1 MLMEQ
6 VLLKGISFI
15 TFLFLSITPV
25 VGQTVPT
32 HRYTT
37 ADGLVSDRVT
47 SVTQDKSGFIWVGT
61 YFGLS
66 RYDGYHF
73 QTISLPDVQ
82 KNKYVSALLA
92 TNDALYAGFLFG
104 GGLMEF
110 RQGRATAYSLPIKD
124 NVDND
129 IYLLSRHTGRGILL
143 VSSSHIVYHFVDGRF
158 KQLFKLDSTF
168 RDVSM
173 TSLAMDKDDNIW
185 LGTDKGLIMYTKS
198 GKLINV
204 SPDATVY
211 LQPSGR
217 GVVAIFAKR
226 YQYILVNIEA
236 PDAASLVRKAKWK
249 GEAFRQV
256 PQENVQSGQFWLE
269 DTSGRFI
276 HLGADGNTSALSIE
290 GIVADDVQH
299 LYSDRENN
307 LWIATHTG
315 LVKIANLPARFY
327 GYGEIAYGTGDIVG
341 NDSAI
346 WVANGKH
353 LYSIRNNNIERL
365 RGFNEPANYPTKLL
379 LTDSEL
385 WVGQLTTGVWRLG
398 LKNNDIISR
407 QLYEKAQGVK
417 IRVHEIVKDE
427 DGNVWI
433 TGENGIFILK
443 DGKAIARFQPLLQ
456 NGNSAFIICLAID
469 TKRRIVWA
477 GDNSEG
483 ILQIKYELTQNGA
496 NFKVIRYIGADKG
509 LTDGYIRSM
518 LLDSKGMLWA
528 GTRFGGIFR
537 IKDNESDIEV
547 HNLSAKAGLQCT
559 RVTDI
564 KEMDGKQIW
573 LSTCNG
579 VYRYT
584 YDTER
589 WQAFT
594 TAEGLHSGEVFS
606 SYVSPAQDKCWSASE
621 LGITAFRISAKTKLP
636 PPLIN
641 ITGVHVLGKQDSLAV
656 TRQQARDY
664 APDENSIGFE
674 FAAASYTDEK
684 RILYKYMLQGYD
696 NEWSVPARANSIDYA
711 SLPAGKYVF
720 KVIASAGNDEWS
732 VEPAS
737 FSFTITRP
745 FYKSPWFA
753 ALLAALLVAGI
764 YFFRMYQLSQ
774 KLKLERVRSR
784 ISSDLHDDIGSTL
797 SSISIISEGAIK
809 ENNPAAA
816 KEMIKEI
823 NDNAV
828 WILDKMDDIIW
839 CVNPKNDSFTHF
851 MLRIRKFAATLFE
864 AKGIEY
870 DIDIDESIPN
880 NPLSMASRQHMYL
893 ILKEAIN
900 NLVKYSGAS
909 YASVNMQLNANFLDI
924 IVKDNGKGFDI
935 DEVRRG
941 NGLYNMKRRASML
954 NAVLN
959 IESSEKGTVVFLR
972 TKIK

>member
-1 MLMEQ
+1 MGK
-6 VLLKGISFI
+6 VLLKGIFVI
-15 TFLFLSITPV
+15 AFLFLSMTAV

-37 ADGLVSDRVT
+37 ADGLISDRVT
-47 SVTQDKSGFIWVGT
+47 SVTQDESGFIWVGT

-73 QTISLPDVQ
+73 RTISLPDVQ

-92 TNDALYAGFLFG
+92 TGDALYAGFLFG

-110 RQGRATAYSLPIKD
+110 RQGRATAYSLPLKD

-129 IYLLSRHTGRGILL
+129 IYLLSRHTGSGILL
-143 VSSSHIVYHFVDGRF
+143 VSSSHIVYHFVDGVF
-158 KQLFKLDSTF
+158 KQLFKLDDTF
-168 RDVSM
+168 KDVSM
-173 TSLAMDKDDNIW
+173 TSLAMDKDGNIW
-185 LGTDKGLIMYTKS
+185 LGTEKGLILFTKS
-198 GKLINV
+198 EKLINV

-217 GVVAIFAKR
+217 GIAAIFAKR
-226 YQYILVNIEA
+226 YQYILVNIETGTG
-236 PDAASLVRKAKWK
+236 PVIEKARWK

-256 PQENVQSGQFWLE
+256 PQENFQPGQFWLE

-315 LVKIANLPARFY
+315 LVKVANLPARFY
-327 GYGEIAYGTGDIVG
+327 AYGEIAYGTGDIVG
-341 NDSAI
+341 NDSAV

-353 LYSIRNNNIERL
+353 LYTIRNNNIERL
-365 RGFNEPANYPTKLL
+365 PGFNEPANYPTKLL
-379 LTDSEL
+379 LTDSDL
-385 WVGQLTTGVWRLG
+385 WVGRLTTGVWRLS
-398 LKNNDIISR
+398 LKNNEIISR
-407 QLYEKAQGVK
+407 QFYDYAGGVK
-417 IRVHEIVKDE
+417 IRVHAIVEDS
-427 DGNVWI
+427 DGNVWL
-433 TGENGIFILK
+433 TGENGIFLIK
-443 DGKAIARFQPLLQ
+443 DGRVIAHFQPLLQ

-483 ILQIKYELTQNGA
+483 ILQIKYELTHNGA
-496 NFKVIRYIGADKG
+496 NFKVIRYIDAGKG

-518 LLDSKGMLWA
+518 LLDSQDLLWA
-528 GTRFGGIFR
+528 GTRFGGIFM
-537 IKDNESDIEV
+537 IKENESSIEV
-547 HNLSAKAGLQCT
+547 QNLSAKAGLQCT

-564 KEMDGKQIW
+564 KEVNGKEIW

-584 YDTER
+584 YDTES

-594 TAEGLHSGEVFS
+594 TADGLQSGEVFA
-606 SYVSPAQDKCWSASE
+606 SYISAGQNKCWAALE
-621 LGITAFRISAKTKLP
+621 LGITAFRVSDKTKLP
-636 PPLIN
+636 PPLVN
-641 ITGVHVLGKQDSLAV
+641 ITGVHVLGRQDSLAV
-656 TRQQARDY
+656 TQQRVRDY
-664 APDENSIGFE
+664 RPDENSIGFE

-684 RILYKYMLQGYD
+684 RILYRYVLMGYD
-696 NEWSVPARANSIDYA
+696 NEWSAPARTNSINYA

-720 KVIASAGNDEWS
+720 KVIASAGNNEWS
-732 VEPAS
+732 VTPAS
-737 FSFTITRP
+737 FSFTIIRP
-745 FYKSPWFA
+745 FYKSPWFV
-753 ALLAALLVAGI
+753 ALLAALLFAGI

-809 ENNPAAA
+809 ENNPVAA

-823 NDNAV
+823 NENAV

-851 MLRIRKFAATLFE
+851 MLRIRKFGAALFE

-870 DIDIDESIPN
+870 DISIDENIPD

-909 YASVNMQLNANFLDI
+909 YASLSMQLNANFLDI
-924 IVKDNGKGFDI
+924 IVKDNGKGFDTN
-935 DEVRRG
+935 DVRRG

-954 NAVLN
+954 NAILN
-959 IESSEKGTVVFLR
+959 IESSEKGTIVFLR

>member
-1 MLMEQ
+1 MGK
-6 VLLKGISFI
+6 VLLKGIFVI
-15 TFLFLSITPV
+15 AFLFLSMTAV

-37 ADGLVSDRVT
+37 ADGLISDRVT
-47 SVTQDKSGFIWVGT
+47 SVTQDESGFIWVGT

-73 QTISLPDVQ
+73 RTISLPDVQ

-92 TNDALYAGFLFG
+92 TGDALYAGFLFG

-110 RQGRATAYSLPIKD
+110 RQGRATAYSLPLKD

-129 IYLLSRHTGRGILL
+129 IYLLSRHTGSGILL
-143 VSSSHIVYHFVDGRF
+143 VSSSHIVYHFVDGLF
-158 KQLFKLDSTF
+158 KQLFKLDDTF
-168 RDVSM
+168 KDVSM
-173 TSLAMDKDDNIW
+173 TSLAMDKDGNIW
-185 LGTDKGLIMYTKS
+185 LGTEKGLILFTKS
-198 GKLINV
+198 EKLINV

-217 GVVAIFAKR
+217 GIAAIFAKR
-226 YQYILVNIEA
+226 YQYILVNIETGTG
-236 PDAASLVRKAKWK
+236 PVIEKARWK

-256 PQENVQSGQFWLE
+256 PQENFQPGQFWLE

-327 GYGEIAYGTGDIVG
+327 AYGEIAYGTGDSVG
-341 NDSAI
+341 NDSAV

-353 LYSIRNNNIERL
+353 LYTIRNNNIEWL
-365 RGFNEPANYPTKLL
+365 PGFNEPANYPTKLL
-379 LTDSEL
+379 LTDSDL
-385 WVGQLTTGVWRLG
+385 WVGRLTTGVWRLS
-398 LKNNDIISR
+398 LKNNEIISR
-407 QLYEKAQGVK
+407 QFYDYAGGVK
-417 IRVHEIVKDE
+417 IRVHAIVEDS
-427 DGNVWI
+427 DGNVWL
-433 TGENGIFILK
+433 TGENGIFLIK
-443 DGKAIARFQPLLQ
+443 DGRVIAHFQPLLQ

-483 ILQIKYELTQNGA
+483 ILQIKYELTHNGA
-496 NFKVIRYIGADKG
+496 NFKVIRYIDAGKG

-518 LLDSKGMLWA
+518 LLDSQDLLWA
-528 GTRFGGIFR
+528 GTRFGGIFM
-537 IKDNESDIEV
+537 IKENESSIEV
-547 HNLSAKAGLQCT
+547 QNLSAKAGLQCT

-564 KEMDGKQIW
+564 KEVNGKEIW

-584 YDTER
+584 YDTES

-594 TAEGLHSGEVFS
+594 TADGLQSGEVFA
-606 SYVSPAQDKCWSASE
+606 SYISAGQNKCWAALE
-621 LGITAFRISAKTKLP
+621 LGITAFRVSDKTKLP
-636 PPLIN
+636 PPLVN
-641 ITGVHVLGKQDSLAV
+641 ITGVHVLGRQDTLAV
-656 TRQQARDY
+656 TQQRVRDY
-664 APDENSIGFE
+664 RPDENSIGFE

-684 RILYKYMLQGYD
+684 RILYRYVLMGYD
-696 NEWSVPARANSIDYA
+696 NEWSAPARTNSINYA

-720 KVIASAGNDEWS
+720 KVIASAGNNEWS
-732 VEPAS
+732 VTPAS
-737 FSFTITRP
+737 FSFTIIRP
-745 FYKSPWFA
+745 FYKSPWFV
-753 ALLAALLVAGI
+753 ALLAALLFAGI

-809 ENNPAAA
+809 ENNPVAA

-823 NDNAV
+823 NENAV

-851 MLRIRKFAATLFE
+851 MLRIRKFGAALFE

-870 DIDIDESIPN
+870 DISIDENIPD

-909 YASVNMQLNANFLDI
+909 YASLSMQLNANFLDI
-924 IVKDNGKGFDI
+924 IVKDNGKGFDTN
-935 DEVRRG
+935 DVRRG

-954 NAVLN
+954 NAILN
-959 IESSEKGTVVFLR
+959 IESSEKGTIVFLR